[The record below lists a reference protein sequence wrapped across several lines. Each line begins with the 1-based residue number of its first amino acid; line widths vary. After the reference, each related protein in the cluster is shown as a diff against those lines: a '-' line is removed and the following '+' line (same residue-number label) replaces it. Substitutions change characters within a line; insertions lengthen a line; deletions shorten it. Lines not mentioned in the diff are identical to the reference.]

1 MVVSMHWF
9 GASASW
15 IGARSREESCSL
27 QALCPDHADFD
38 GSKWCDL
45 WLEYCFFCLF
55 TFTTGSPF
63 VKTPIDPSSLQA
75 TLLQQMG
82 WRTRPGI
89 LGHHAASPQSIHAL
103 FGYFLNDRDSPT
115 PFPGR
120 DVLVDSGLF
129 EWGVAPP
136 LEKVIS
142 SRVELDLLLGLPEI
156 YRNSV
161 AVIEP
166 WKNVGINLQGE
177 EVRASKNIAYI
188 LQQVADADTILYPV
202 WESGVSNYKRLASI
216 LTAGIATVVQGG
228 NPSAHDAGSFNG
240 TNASLEDILSVT
252 DELLLHRFPGS
263 GPSIFICLGHQ
274 LAAASHIRL
283 IKRAVREVANSAHMP
298 LDEDRMAI
306 TSLQR
311 VCDRIAEVGSTLPV
325 IKNGKTLAG
334 GWHDTLFA
342 VAPNEQVEVGTRRLL
357 PYRRRIGSTHIPGE
371 LHEAHALVADELEG
385 VIDTM
390 LKMERD
396 LRIEMFHSDEVNEE
410 AALFANWAYKL
421 LHDTIVPIR
430 YQIAVS
436 PLSWMLALP
445 YAVEILSQTAVD
457 QSNWTE
463 VSTTCIYYKDWETHT
478 IRRSFSCQFHPE
490 LMADIRDIGKRDGPR
505 YAELKDNDGVR
516 LLVRLLYHGMQ
527 E

>member
-1 MVVSMHWF
+1 MKSPVDP
-9 GASASW
+9 AA
-15 IGARSREESCSL
+15 I
-27 QALCPDHADFD
+27 QAA
-38 GSKWCDL
+38 
-45 WLEYCFFCLF
+45 
-55 TFTTGSPF
+55 
-63 VKTPIDPSSLQA
+63 
-75 TLLQQMG
+75 LLQQLG

-89 LGHHAASPQSIHAL
+89 LGRHAASPQSIHAL
-103 FGYFLNDRDSPT
+103 LGYFLDDRDSPT

-120 DVLVDSGLF
+120 DMLVDSRLF

-142 SRVELDLLLGLPEI
+142 SRLELDLLLGLPEI
-156 YRNSV
+156 YRHSV

-166 WKNVGINLQGE
+166 WQHVGINLQGE
-177 EVRASKNIAYI
+177 DVRASKNIAYI
-188 LQQVADADTILYPV
+188 LQQVADADTILFPV
-202 WESGVSNYKRLASI
+202 WHSGVSNNKRIASV
-216 LTAGIATVVQGG
+216 LGAGIATIVQGG
-228 NPSAHDAGSFNG
+228 NPSVHDAASFNG
-240 TNASLEDILSVT
+240 ANASLEDVLGLT
-252 DELLLHRFPGS
+252 DELLLHRYPSS

-283 IKRAVREVANSAHMP
+283 IKRAVREVADLVHLP
-298 LDEDRMAI
+298 LDMERTAI

-311 VCDRIAEVGSTLPV
+311 VCERIAAVAAALPV
-325 IKNGKTLAG
+325 IKDGKTLAK

-357 PYRRRIGSTHIPGE
+357 PYRRRSGAGHIPSE

-390 LKMERD
+390 LKMERE
-396 LRIEMFHSDEVNEE
+396 LQIEMFHSDEVNEE

-421 LHDTIVPIR
+421 LHDTIVPVR
-430 YQIAVS
+430 YQVAVS
-436 PLSWMLALP
+436 PLSWMLNLP

-457 QSNWTE
+457 STNWTE
-463 VSTTCIYYKDWETHT
+463 VSTTCIYYKDWETHS
-478 IRRSFSCQFHPE
+478 IRRSFTCQFHPE

-505 YAELKDNDGVR
+505 YAELKQNDGAR

>member
-1 MVVSMHWF
+1 MK
-9 GASASW
+9 
-15 IGARSREESCSL
+15 
-27 QALCPDHADFD
+27 P
-38 GSKWCDL
+38 
-45 WLEYCFFCLF
+45 
-55 TFTTGSPF
+55 T
-63 VKTPIDPSSLQA
+63 IDPAVTQA
-75 TLLQQMG
+75 ALLQQMG
-82 WRTRPGI
+82 WRTHPGI

-103 FGYFLNDRDSPT
+103 LGYFLTDRDSPT

-120 DVLVDSGLF
+120 DFLVEGGLF

-156 YRNSV
+156 YRHSV

-202 WESGVSNYKRLASI
+202 WESGVTNYKRLASI
-216 LTAGIATVVQGG
+216 LAAGIATVVQGG
-228 NPSAHDAGSFNG
+228 NPSVHEPASFDG
-240 TNASLEDILSVT
+240 TNACLEDILGLT
-252 DELLLHRFPGS
+252 DELLLHRFPSS

-283 IKRAVREVANSAHMP
+283 IKRAVREVANLAHLP
-298 LDEDRMAI
+298 LDLDRTAI
-306 TSLQR
+306 SSLQR
-311 VCDRIAEVGSTLPV
+311 VCERIAQVGASLPV
-325 IKNGKTLAG
+325 IKNGKTLAE

-342 VAPNEQVEVGTRRLL
+342 VAPNEKVEVGTRRLL
-357 PYRRRIGSTHIPGE
+357 PYRRRGGSEHIPGE

-436 PLSWMLALP
+436 PLSWMLNLP

-457 QSNWTE
+457 ESNWTE

-478 IRRSFSCQFHPE
+478 IRRSFTCQFHPE

>member
-1 MVVSMHWF
+1 MK
-9 GASASW
+9 
-15 IGARSREESCSL
+15 
-27 QALCPDHADFD
+27 P
-38 GSKWCDL
+38 
-45 WLEYCFFCLF
+45 
-55 TFTTGSPF
+55 
-63 VKTPIDPSSLQA
+63 PIDPVAQQA
-75 TLLQQMG
+75 ASLQQMG

-103 FGYFLNDRDSPT
+103 LGYFLNDRNSPT

-120 DVLVDSGLF
+120 DGLLDGSLF

-142 SRVELDLLLGLPEI
+142 SHAESDLLLGLPEI

-161 AVIEP
+161 SVVEP

-188 LQQVADADTILYPV
+188 LQQVADADSILYPM
-202 WESGVSNYKRLASI
+202 WKSGVTNHKRLASI
-216 LTAGIATVVQGG
+216 LAAGIATVVQGG
-228 NPSAHDAGSFNG
+228 NPSVHDAASFNG
-240 TNASLEDILSVT
+240 SSASLDDILDLT
-252 DELLLHRFPGS
+252 DELLLHRFSSS

-283 IKRAVREVANSAHMP
+283 LKRVVREVANATYLP
-298 LDEDRMAI
+298 LDVNGTALS
-306 TSLQR
+306 SLQR
-311 VCDRIAEVGSTLPV
+311 VCRRISETGAVLPV
-325 IKNGKTLAG
+325 IKEGRTVAK

-342 VAPNEQVEVGTRRLL
+342 VAPNEQVEVGTRHLL
-357 PYRRRIGSTHIPGE
+357 AYRRRAGSEHIPDE
-371 LHEAHALVADELEG
+371 LHGAHALIADELEG

-396 LRIEMFHSDEVNEE
+396 LQIEMFHSDEVNEE
-410 AALFANWAYKL
+410 AILFANWAFKL
-421 LHDTIVPIR
+421 LHDTIVPLR

-436 PLSWMLALP
+436 PLSWLLNLP
-445 YAVEILSQTAVD
+445 YAVEILSQTEVD
-457 QSNWTE
+457 TNTLTE

-478 IRRSFSCQFHPE
+478 IRRSFTCQFHPE
-490 LMADIRDIGKRDGPR
+490 LMADIRDIGKREGPR